1 MLYIETKKVL
11 ITGGAGFIGSNV
23 ARYLLDN
30 GYEVTLLDSLVRQ
43 GVVNNLKYLKEAK
56 FVKGDIRNRKDILK
70 CGDADIIYHCAANP
84 GIPISLE
91 NPMYDFD
98 VNAIGTLNMLEYARH
113 YGSSLIYAST
123 NKVYGEEVNKIPTI
137 EENTRYDYRGK
148 YNGRGIPSDFS
159 TDGSDHS
166 PYGCSKLTGD
176 LYCREYST
184 NLGVPTI
191 VTRMSCIYGT
201 MQYGQSEQGW
211 VSHFIASAILDKQL
225 EIFGNGK
232 QVRDCLFGQD
242 LAELIHKLIRGFD
255 KYNGSVF
262 NVGGGYKNTISLVE
276 MVKYLEKKS
285 GHKIKLHFNSWRPAD
300 HRVYYQD
307 ISDLEGIWKPKT
319 GVIEGFDVVWDWV
332 NENRELFKK
341 LYASQNG
348 H

>member
-1 MLYIETKKVL
+1 MFDIETKKVL

-23 ARYLLDN
+23 ARYLIDK
-30 GYEVTLLDSLVRQ
+30 GHDVVLLDSLIRR
-43 GVVNNLKYLKEAK
+43 GVSHNLKWLKEAK
-56 FVKGDIRNRKDILK
+56 FVKGDIRERRDIMK
-70 CGDADIIYHCAANP
+70 CGNVDIIYHCAANP

-98 VNAIGTLNMLEYARH
+98 VNAIGTMNMLEYARH

-123 NKVYGEEVNKIPTI
+123 NKVYGEKVNNIPI
-137 EENTRYDYRGK
+137 AEEATRYDYKGNYK
-148 YNGRGIPSDFS
+148 GNGIPSNFS
-159 TDGSDHS
+159 TDGKDHS

-191 VTRMSCIYGT
+191 VTRMSCIYGI

-211 VSHFIASAILDKQL
+211 VSHFIASAILNKKL

-232 QVRDCLFGQD
+232 QVRDCLFGED
-242 LAELIHKLIRGFD
+242 LAELIYKLINNFD

-262 NVGGGYKNTISLVE
+262 NVGGGYDNTISLTE
-276 MVKYLEKKS
+276 MIKYLKKKS
-285 GHKIKLHFNSWRPAD
+285 GHKIDLHYNPWRPAD

-307 ISDLEGIWKPKT
+307 ISDLEGFWKPKT
-319 GVIEGFDVVWDWV
+319 SVLEGFDKVWEWIEKNKDI
-332 NENRELFKK
+332 FKT
-341 LYASQNG
+341 LYKNNG